1 MARKHILFCGTVE
14 RTNEIRKKTR
24 QLENLKEKNDKLI
37 KNNSATNIL
46 KENSNYNKWF
56 EKLNEENPLKLLLVK
71 GPKDEG
77 LNTTKEDNTN
87 VQKLTTQSSKKEL
100 NINKIHFIQLL
111 QREIKKKNSLKK
123 ITIWGLRNIASG
135 KQAVGEI

>member
-1 MARKHILFCGTVE
+1 M
-14 RTNEIRKKTR
+14 
-24 QLENLKEKNDKLI
+24 ENLKEKNDKLI

-46 KENSNYNKWF
+46 NENSNYNKWF

-100 NINKIHFIQLL
+100 KINKIHFIQLL
-111 QREIKKKNSLKK
+111 QREIKMY
-123 ITIWGLRNIASG
+123 
-135 KQAVGEI
+135 